1 MIEGA
6 GGRAHPGVGVA
17 GIAVREGRVLVG
29 LRGRAPAAGVWAFPG
44 GRLEPGESIVAAVRR
59 EILEECALEVE
70 VGPRLEVVEAIA
82 APAAPTASPNEVG
95 ACVPAHHWVIIEHLV
110 RVTGGRLSPG
120 DDAADARWVSLA
132 ELSRLPRA
140 PQVLRLAQRAVA
152 HPWWHE
158 R

>member
-6 GGRAHPGVGVA
+6 DGRAHPGVGVA
-17 GIAVREGRVLVG
+17 GIAVREEQVLVV
-29 LRGRAPAAGVWAFPG
+29 LRAAAPAAGVWAFPG

-82 APAAPTASPNEVG
+82 APAAPSSATKEGGVP
-95 ACVPAHHWVIIEHLV
+95 VPAHHWVIIEHLV

-132 ELSRLPRA
+132 ELARLPRA
-140 PQVLRLAQRAVA
+140 PQVLRLARRAMD
-152 HPWWHE
+152 HPWS
-158 R
+158 